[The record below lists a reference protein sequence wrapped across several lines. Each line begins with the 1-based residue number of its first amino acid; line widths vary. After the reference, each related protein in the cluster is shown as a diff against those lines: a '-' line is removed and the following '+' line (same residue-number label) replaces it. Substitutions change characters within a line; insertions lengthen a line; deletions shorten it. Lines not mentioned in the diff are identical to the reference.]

1 MVTGGQALP
10 LLPGNSSSVSVTLA
24 PIKLVH
30 SLEVIF
36 DHILLYL
43 SDFIPIL
50 QIFKVLSID
59 CLNLEFLCNY
69 GLGQLLAILLFLL
82 VTIWDRLSGC
92 FDISGYGALN

>member
-10 LLPGNSSSVSVTLA
+10 LLPSNSSSVSVTLA
-24 PIKLVH
+24 SIKLVH
-30 SLEVIF
+30 SLEVIL

-50 QIFKVLSID
+50 QIFKMLSTY

-69 GLGQLLAILLFLL
+69 GLGQLLSKII
-82 VTIWDRLSGC
+82 VSV
-92 FDISGYGALN
+92 GYDLG

>member
-1 MVTGGQALP
+1 MVTSGQALP
-10 LLPGNSSSVSVTLA
+10 LLPSNSSSVSVTLA
-24 PIKLVH
+24 RIKLVH

-50 QIFKVLSID
+50 QIFKVLSIY

-69 GLGQLLAILLFLL
+69 SLGQLLSKII
-82 VTIWDRLSGC
+82 VSV
-92 FDISGYGALN
+92 GYDLG

>member
-10 LLPGNSSSVSVTLA
+10 LLPSNSSSVLA

-50 QIFKVLSID
+50 QIFKVLSIY

-69 GLGQLLAILLFLL
+69 GLGQLLSKII
-82 VTIWDRLSGC
+82 VSV
-92 FDISGYGALN
+92 GYDLG

>member
-1 MVTGGQALP
+1 MVTGGPALS
-10 LLPGNSSSVSVTLA
+10 LLSSNSSSVSVTLT

-50 QIFKVLSID
+50 QIFKVLSIY

-69 GLGQLLAILLFLL
+69 GLGQLLSKII
-82 VTIWDRLSGC
+82 VSV
-92 FDISGYGALN
+92 GYDLG

>member
-10 LLPGNSSSVSVTLA
+10 LLPSNSSSVSVTLA

-69 GLGQLLAILLFLL
+69 GLGQLLSKII
-82 VTIWDRLSGC
+82 VSV
-92 FDISGYGALN
+92 GYDLG

>member
-10 LLPGNSSSVSVTLA
+10 LLPSNSSSVSVTLA

-50 QIFKVLSID
+50 QIFKVLSIA

-69 GLGQLLAILLFLL
+69 GLGQLLSKII
-82 VTIWDRLSGC
+82 VSV
-92 FDISGYGALN
+92 GYDLG

>member
-1 MVTGGQALP
+1 MVTGGQAQP
-10 LLPGNSSSVSVTLA
+10 LLPSNSSSISVTLV

-30 SLEVIF
+30 SLGVIF

-50 QIFKVLSID
+50 QIFKVFSIY

-69 GLGQLLAILLFLL
+69 GLGQLLSKI
-82 VTIWDRLSGC
+82 I
-92 FDISGYGALN
+92 ISVGYDLG

>member
-1 MVTGGQALP
+1 MVIGRQALS
-10 LLPGNSSSVSVTLA
+10 LLSSNSSSVSVTLA

-50 QIFKVLSID
+50 QIFKVFSIYW
-59 CLNLEFLCNY
+59 LNLEFLCNY
-69 GLGQLLAILLFLL
+69 GLGQLLSKIIVSVGHDLE
-82 VTIWDRLSGC
+82 
-92 FDISGYGALN
+92 

>member
-10 LLPGNSSSVSVTLA
+10 LLPSNSSSVSVTLA
-24 PIKLVH
+24 QIKLVN

-50 QIFKVLSID
+50 QIFKVLSIY

-69 GLGQLLAILLFLL
+69 GLGQLLSKII
-82 VTIWDRLSGC
+82 VSV
-92 FDISGYGALN
+92 GYDLG